1 MESFFTELGDA
12 RRLLQEESG
21 GGINPYTS
29 VGFIIWY
36 CFVILC
42 CGIPICCCCT
52 CYWMSHRES
61 NSSSLQELLDAMD
74 QQQQED
80 LEVEISRIEANISTF
95 TQEEQ
100 KRRKLM
106 LEKDFKSRQ
115 KTLTKAD
122 LSTSLEDEASSVE
135 KLSQHSGGGGGPSPL
150 LCLSGSSCS
159 ICLTKYEIGD
169 TVIKSTNPVCKH
181 IFHAD
186 CLVSW
191 LMTKQKPLCPCCR
204 QTFTNVPYDDQAI
217 PTSMRASSSPS
228 SSSQGP
234 TLPPPL
240 ISSETVSA
248 HTDLES
254 SEEERI
260 TDDDEEHDVVRVVV
274 HDNEDHE
281 ASDTFTVNTDVE
293 SSEEERI
300 NGDNDD
306 DDVVR
311 VVVHDNEDHEAS
323 ITFTV
328 NTDVE
333 SSEEEER
340 IADDDDVRV
349 VVQENKNN
357 ETDETD
363 AVEGMESMEDNNHDD
378 DVEDRRNLAITGREL
393 IDNQNDDE
401 TTVNS
406 ASLSPSMVK
415 ETI

>member
-52 CYWMSHRES
+52 CCWMSHRES

-281 ASDTFTVNTDVE
+281 AS
-293 SSEEERI
+293 
-300 NGDNDD
+300 
-306 DDVVR
+306 
-311 VVVHDNEDHEAS
+311 

-349 VVQENKNN
+349 VLQENKNN

-378 DVEDRRNLAITGREL
+378 DVEDRRNLAITGREQ